1 MGRIAFYGFSASN
14 VSYRI
19 QCLHEAALAASCS
32 GGKPCNRETPVGV
45 EAKLD
50 VKWQILTKRMCN
62 FRMAT
67 VTMLAMEILCTEF

>member
-1 MGRIAFYGFSASN
+1 MGFQRPMSPT

-50 VKWQILTKRMCN
+50 VKWQILTKTNVQFSNDDCN
-62 FRMAT
+62 D
-67 VTMLAMEILCTEF
+67 VNMEILCTEF